1 MAKLGYEVTIFEKQ
15 DEPGGILL
23 YGIPAFRL
31 SKEVVHREINRLKA
45 LGVKFECNTV
55 IGPDKTID
63 SLFEEGYDAIFIAT
77 GTHVPWNFLCAAMKN
92 RVFYKHGFVDSR
104 SIASKRSCR

>member
-1 MAKLGYEVTIFEKQ
+1 MKPIIKDQGKIGIIGSGPAGLTVASDMAKLGYEVTIFEKQ

-55 IGPDKTID
+55 IGPDK
-63 SLFEEGYDAIFIAT
+63 
-77 GTHVPWNFLCAAMKN
+77 NNRFL
-92 RVFYKHGFVDSR
+92 
-104 SIASKRSCR
+104 I